1 MEEDL
6 YQTSQT
12 ELTPSEKR
20 VQARLEKVI
29 DKAEERN
36 KYESAHDPDIL
47 GALGIVKQFLVKRQR
62 VCYGGTAMNAILPPK
77 KRFYNPEMDLPDYDF
92 FTPDPKADIDELVN
106 DLKKAGYKDVYHKVG
121 VHEGTTKVLVNF
133 VPIADITSISED
145 VYSVFLKRAFK
156 KEKVHYTD
164 PDILRMMMY
173 LEMSRPRGDVARWSK
188 VFERLQLINGVFPPT
203 FKRGRVLGV
212 TKKSKNSKV
221 PKEIW
226 LSVYEYCITNQR
238 IVFTGQLDSYY
249 KRVIRN
255 STPKFNLNDHSMPI
269 GFISPNLKVDARTL
283 QTILG
288 GSEKCKLY
296 IHSKRGEIVPEHIE
310 VRYNG
315 VAVAILLQ
323 ETACHAYLNFPLSDG
338 RSIAIASL
346 DTLITVYYSISIFTK
361 RLKMLIPGIDSKI
374 ATFVMLDEEN
384 RGYANPRIPAFP
396 INCIGYQKGWP
407 TLLRE
412 KMVRLKA
419 MKEEDDL

>member
-6 YQTSQT
+6 YQTNQT

-36 KYESAHDPDIL
+36 KYESAHNPDIL
-47 GALGIVKQFLVKRQR
+47 GALNIVKQFLVSRRR

-77 KRFYNPEMDLPDYDF
+77 RRFYDPEMDLPDYDF
-92 FTPDPKADIDELVN
+92 FTPDPKADVEELVQK
-106 DLKKAGYKDVYHKVG
+106 LKKAGYKDVYHKVG

-133 VPIADITSISED
+133 VPIADITAISED
-145 VYSVFLKRAFK
+145 IYAVFLKRAFK
-156 KEKVHYTD
+156 KEKVYYTD

-173 LEMSRPRGDVARWSK
+173 LEMSRPRGDVSRWNK
-188 VFERLQLINGVFPPT
+188 VFERLQLINSVFPPT
-203 FKRGRVLGV
+203 FKRSRALD
-212 TKKSKNSKV
+212 TRKSKGYKV
-221 PKEIW
+221 EPEIW
-226 LSVYEYCITNQR
+226 SSIYDYCITNQR
-238 IVFTGQLDSYY
+238 IVFTGQLDFYY
-249 KRVIRN
+249 KKVIRF
-255 STPKFNLNDHSMPI
+255 STPKFNINDYSMPI
-269 GFISPNLKVDARTL
+269 GFISPNLKDDARTL
-283 QTILG
+283 QTLLG

-296 IHSKRGEIVPEHIE
+296 IHAKRGEIVPEHIE
-310 VRYNG
+310 VRYNNLP
-315 VAVAILLQ
+315 VAILLQ

-346 DTLITVYYSISIFTK
+346 DTLITIYYSISIFTK
-361 RLKMLIPGIDSKI
+361 RLKMLIPGVDSKI

-384 RGYANPRIPAFP
+384 RGYANPKIPAFP

-419 MKEEDDL
+419 MKEANDL